1 MSIQSVSLALIFGII
16 ALAEP
21 LSLRIA
27 QAAPGTIKVD
37 APKGTLLRL
46 GIAKG
51 EATPTAQVRDRPLLV
66 QRFSQWCQ
74 TKDSYPAA
82 TQKTI
87 LALLITA
94 RTKDCQQ
101 AELKL
106 RSLRELSFSWMN
118 IARMGS
124 QLPGYRPPGIYSSSG
139 IGSNHISDLRPLA
152 SLDNLISLELSG
164 NPIDDLQPIAN
175 LTNLTSLRIA
185 YSKVDNIQPLR
196 GLVKLK
202 KLDLNSNQIS
212 DLQPLGK
219 LTNLVNLNLM
229 RNQIRNPQPLTGLQN
244 LTHLRLDYN
253 QITNPNTLCG
263 LPKSTNLSLENN
275 PTSTLTCAAK
285 ALLQEP

>member
-16 ALAEP
+16 ALTEP

-27 QAAPGTIKVD
+27 QAANIKID
-37 APKGTLLRL
+37 SPNETLS
-46 GIAKG
+46 
-51 EATPTAQVRDRPLLV
+51 DRPLLV

-94 RTKDCQQ
+94 GTKDCQQ

-106 RSLRELSFSWMN
+106 RSLRELSFSGVA

-164 NPIDDLQPIAN
+164 NPIDNLQPIAN

-185 YSKVDNIQPLR
+185 YSKIDNIQPLKD
-196 GLVKLK
+196 LVKLK
-202 KLDLNSNQIS
+202 ELDLTDNQIS

-229 RNQIRNPQPLTGLQN
+229 RNQIRNPQPLAGLQN

-285 ALLQEP
+285 ALLQKP